1 MGTSNKNPKL
11 LITGHTGFKAG
22 WLALYCISHGMEVY
36 GYSNQREQ
44 LSSYHYVNDL
54 FAGEYW
60 GDVSDLP
67 KLREVFA
74 KIQPTHVIHMAAE
87 AIVRRSLTDPLTTCH
102 TNIMGSLN
110 VLQCCFEQNI
120 DSALMVTS
128 DKVYLNKEWEYA
140 YRETDELGGKDPY
153 SFSKAAA
160 DIALRG
166 FINFKQA
173 LGANPRVGIAR
184 AGNVIGGGDFNQD
197 RIIPD
202 CAKAWKSKKAVEL
215 RNPNSTRPWQHV
227 LDVVA
232 AYYEILVSLERED
245 IDIAGEAFNVSTG
258 IKPRTVLEVVTELA
272 GHIGTEESIFVP
284 NHLNDVEATNLSIS
298 SEKLSFVVGFSNR
311 INHQH
316 AIALTAQWY
325 EQWMNGANKLALR
338 NVMLSQLETVSK
350 Y

>member
-1 MGTSNKNPKL
+1 MGMSNNKPKL
-11 LITGHTGFKAG
+11 LITGHTGFKGG
-22 WLALYCISHGMEVY
+22 WLALYCINHGMEVY
-36 GYSNQREQ
+36 GFSNQRKQ
-44 LSSYHYVNDL
+44 MSSYHYVDDI
-54 FAGEYW
+54 FSGEYW
-60 GDVSDLP
+60 GDVTDLL

-74 KIQPTHVIHMAAE
+74 KVRPTHVIHMAAE
-87 AIVRRSLTDPLTTCH
+87 ALVRRSLADPITTCA

-110 VLQCCFEQNI
+110 VLQCCFDQNI

-173 LGANPRVGIAR
+173 VGANPRVGIAR

-202 CAKAWKSKKAVEL
+202 CVKAWKIKKAVEL
-215 RNPNSTRPWQHV
+215 RNPSATRPWQHV
-227 LDVVA
+227 IDVVA
-232 AYYEILVSLERED
+232 AYHNILIALERED
-245 IDIAGEAFNVSTG
+245 IDLAGEAFNVSTG
-258 IKPRTVLEVVTELA
+258 IKPKTVLEVVTELA
-272 GHIGTEESIFVP
+272 GHISTEELILLP
-284 NHLNDVEATNLSIS
+284 NHLNEVEATNLSIS
-298 SEKLSFVVGFSNR
+298 SEKLSSVLGFNNR
-311 INHQH
+311 IDHQH
-316 AIALTAQWY
+316 ALALTAEWY
-325 EQWMNGANKLALR
+325 EHWINGANKLALR
-338 NVMLSQLETVSK
+338 SVMLNQLETVGK